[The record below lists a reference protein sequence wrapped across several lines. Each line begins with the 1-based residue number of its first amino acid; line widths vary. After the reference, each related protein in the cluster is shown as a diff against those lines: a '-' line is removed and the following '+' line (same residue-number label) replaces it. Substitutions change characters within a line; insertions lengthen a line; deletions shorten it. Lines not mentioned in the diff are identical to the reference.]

1 MEISTLLLLILIPLA
16 IFLIIK
22 QQKKTKIKSAVVKKE
37 EIIEEYKRQIRE
49 VISKNKN
56 DQTALLREKTKLLK
70 KINYELSMNLFFDEK
85 ESKKIILELLE
96 IS

>member
-22 QQKKTKIKSAVVKKE
+22 QQNKTKIKSAVVKKE

>member
-1 MEISTLLLLILIPLA
+1 MEISTLLLLVLIPLA

-22 QQKKTKIKSAVVKKE
+22 QQKKTEIKSAVVKKE

-49 VISKNKN
+49 VILKNKN
-56 DQTALLREKTKLLK
+56 DQTVLLREKTKLLK

>member
-22 QQKKTKIKSAVVKKE
+22 QQKKTNIKSAVVKKE

-56 DQTALLREKTKLLK
+56 DQSALLREKTILLK

>member
-22 QQKKTKIKSAVVKKE
+22 QQKKTNIKSAVVKKE
-37 EIIEEYKRQIRE
+37 EIIKEYKRQIRE

-56 DQTALLREKTKLLK
+56 DQSALLREKTILLK

>member
-22 QQKKTKIKSAVVKKE
+22 QKNKTKIKSAVVKKE

>member
-22 QQKKTKIKSAVVKKE
+22 QQNKTKIKSAVVKKE

-56 DQTALLREKTKLLK
+56 DKTALLREKTKLLK

>member
-1 MEISTLLLLILIPLA
+1 MEISTLLLLVLIPLA
-16 IFLIIK
+16 IFLFIK
-22 QQKKTKIKSAVVKKE
+22 QQKKTNIKSAVVKKE

-49 VISKNKN
+49 VILKNKN
-56 DQTALLREKTKLLK
+56 DQTVLLREKTKLLK

>member
-22 QQKKTKIKSAVVKKE
+22 QQKKTNIKSAVVKKE

>member
-1 MEISTLLLLILIPLA
+1 MEISTLLLLVLIPLA

-22 QQKKTKIKSAVVKKE
+22 QQKKTNIKSAVVKKE

-56 DQTALLREKTKLLK
+56 DQSALLREKTKLLK

>member
-22 QQKKTKIKSAVVKKE
+22 QQKKTNIKSAVVKKE

-56 DQTALLREKTKLLK
+56 DQTVLLREKTKLLK

>member
-22 QQKKTKIKSAVVKKE
+22 QQKKTNIKSSVVKKE

-56 DQTALLREKTKLLK
+56 DQSALLREKTILLK

>member
-22 QQKKTKIKSAVVKKE
+22 QQKKTNIKSSIVKKE

-49 VISKNKN
+49 VISQNKN
-56 DQTALLREKTKLLK
+56 DQTALVREKTKLLK

>member
-22 QQKKTKIKSAVVKKE
+22 QQKKTNIKSAVVKKE

-56 DQTALLREKTKLLK
+56 DQSALLREKTKLLK